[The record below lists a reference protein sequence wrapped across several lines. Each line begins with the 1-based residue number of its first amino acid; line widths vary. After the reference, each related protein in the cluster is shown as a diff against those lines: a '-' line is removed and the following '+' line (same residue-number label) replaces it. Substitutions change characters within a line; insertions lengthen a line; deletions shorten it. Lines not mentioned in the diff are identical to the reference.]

1 VPPDDPVFFV
11 DADFSDKWFFQ
22 ILEERGIPFER
33 HDDHFEPGTDDLD
46 WLTKAGQEGWIV
58 LSHNKKL
65 RKVTAQTERLMEA
78 GVRAFMLIGDPG
90 PNPPGER
97 SVFTRDLAE
106 NFVRTLPQILRFLR
120 RHSGPWIAKI
130 YRPDPGGIS
139 GGPGKIKMWLT
150 LQAWLK
156 ER

>member
-1 VPPDDPVFFV
+1 VPPDLPVFFV
-11 DADFSDKWFFQ
+11 DADLSDKWFFRV
-22 ILEERGIPFER
+22 LEEAGIAFER
-33 HDDHFEPGTDDLD
+33 HDDHFKPGTDDLD
-46 WLTKAGQEGWIV
+46 WLTKAGQEGWVV

-106 NFVRTLPQILRFLR
+106 NFVRTLPQSLRFLR
-120 RHSGPWIAKI
+120 RHPGPWIAKI
-130 YRPDPGGIS
+130 YRPDPGS
-139 GGPGKIKMWLT
+139 SPGGPGKIKMWLT